1 MDRKKLMILLKREEG
16 TKLDFKQKLE
26 LYNETGKKELAKD
39 ICAIANSKG
48 GRGYILVGVEDKSKK
63 FVGIDNISKFTEEQI
78 QQIISSRSDPPIP
91 ISVDWFD
98 IDGKDI
104 AAITIYD
111 GQQKPYQIRENGAFY
126 IRRGSTTDIMRKQEL
141 VASFEENLSLSIEA
155 CGIMRSSVT
164 ALNIELVKRYFN
176 SKGITLNEE
185 NKSFLLETSSITFVE
200 KETGN
205 MKCTL
210 GGLLVFSDINSVY
223 IPHNMIRIT
232 NKFKNGM
239 NQIKIIQGNVL
250 NMIDETET
258 FLKNLLPSAYPVEA
272 VMEAVKN
279 AVLYRDYS
287 DFTKVIEIFIT
298 NNSISIISPGQLI
311 KSNRKGRENFGYA
324 RRNMWLY
331 EKVVTLDDKKRFL
344 KSSGGFYKM
353 KKAFKY
359 KGKVLFVNS
368 KSEDAFKVIFPGVN
382 RFLNAELNQIK

>member
-26 LYNETGKKELAKD
+26 LYYETGKKELAKD

-48 GRGYILVGVEDKSKK
+48 GRGYILVGVEDKSKE
-63 FVGIDNISKFTEEQI
+63 FVGIDSINKFTEEQI
-78 QQIISSRSDPPIP
+78 QQIISSRCDPPIP

-104 AAITIYD
+104 ASITIYD

-155 CGIMRSSVT
+155 CGIMRSHIS
-164 ALNIELVKRYFN
+164 ALNIELVKRYFD
-176 SKGITLNEE
+176 SKGVTLTEE
-185 NKSFLLETSSITFVE
+185 NKNFLLETSSIAFVE

-239 NQIKIIQGNVL
+239 NEIKIIQGNVL
-250 NMIDETET
+250 KMIDEAET
-258 FLKNLLPSAYPVEA
+258 FLKNLLPSVYPVEA

-311 KSNRKGRENFGYA
+311 KSNRKGRENFGYG

-353 KKAFKY
+353 KKAFKH

-368 KSEDAFKVIFPGVN
+368 RAEDAFKVIFPGVS
-382 RFLNAELNQIK
+382 RFLDEGQ